1 MVVKQYEYSLL
12 LFYLVKSF
20 DVHANSKI
28 GADVFRIRIFETLT
42 LPFRVHNISISFL
55 LWWLFSFSPV
65 QLK

>member
-28 GADVFRIRIFETLT
+28 GADVYRIRIFETLT

-55 LWWLFSFSPV
+55 L
-65 QLK
+65 